1 MSQALQ
7 SLNSILKYKQERE
20 RQKIDRSLS
29 MMDMATRLRQQQ
41 IENARAQTQLQLQ
54 QNREFRE
61 KEKFKML
68 KEDREKD
75 STYNDAIRALNIS
88 IKEEELIAKEF
99 ANKGTSNLL
108 SQKTKLE
115 AEDSSR
121 KIFGFQETIN
131 NQKADVVIN
140 TFPLKNLYDAVVPIT
155 ENVSLDEDYMNEL
168 NNAIDELESKSEKQF
183 YRQLIKKDK
192 SFVSAIGMYK
202 ANPNLGRDLVLSS
215 MDNLINSMSKGSG
228 SYDSSLTSNFTNF
241 TGYSQDQLN
250 NMTLSLDTVLND
262 IKRNKNLQFK
272 SEMQNTIYD
281 VQNKN
286 LTKSARVVQDRLI
299 ARNQL
304 RDVPDDEEEY
314 LRLLEANPD
323 LTPEEVFEGVPE
335 QYLPDF
341 YRRIIE

>member
-41 IENARAQTQLQLQ
+41 IDNARAQTQLQLQ
-54 QNREFRE
+54 QSREFRE

-68 KEDREKD
+68 KEDSEVQ
-75 STYNDAIRALNIS
+75 DAINVLNLD
-88 IKEEELIAKEF
+88 IKKQELIAKQI
-99 ANKGTSNLL
+99 ANKGSSELL
-108 SQKTKLE
+108 EKQKEQQLNTNVQNMFASL
-115 AEDSSR
+115 DY
-121 KIFGFQETIN
+121 IN
-131 NQKADVVIN
+131 NQKADAVI
-140 TFPLKNLYDAVVPIT
+140 TSFPFKNLYDVVVPIT

-168 NNAIDELESKSEKQF
+168 NNAIDDLENKSEKQF
-183 YRQLIKKDK
+183 YRELIKKDK
-192 SFVSAIGMYK
+192 SVVSAIGMYK

-215 MDNLINSMSKGSG
+215 MDNLVDNMSKGSG
-228 SYDSSLTSNFTNF
+228 SYDSSLTSDFTNF

-262 IKRNKNLQFK
+262 IKRTKNLKFDAQA
-272 SEMQNTIYD
+272 QRTIYD
-281 VQNKN
+281 IENKK
-286 LTKSARVVQDRLI
+286 LTKSEKILQDRLI
-299 ARNQL
+299 AERQL
-304 RDVPDDEEEY
+304 LDIPDDEEEY

>member
-1 MSQALQ
+1 M
-7 SLNSILKYKQERE
+7 
-20 RQKIDRSLS
+20 
-29 MMDMATRLRQQQ
+29 
-41 IENARAQTQLQLQ
+41 
-54 QNREFRE
+54 FRE
-61 KEKFKML
+61 DRDKES
-68 KEDREKD
+68 E
-75 STYNDAIRALNIS
+75 YNDAIRALNIS
-88 IKEEELIAKEF
+88 IKEEELIAKEL

-131 NQKADVVIN
+131 NQKSDVVIN
-140 TFPLKNLYDAVVPIT
+140 TFPLKNLYDLIPGIT
-155 ENVSLDEDYMNEL
+155 KNTSLDENYTNDITNS
-168 NNAIDELESKSEKQF
+168 IDDLENKSEKQF
-183 YRQLIKKDK
+183 YRKLIKKDK
-192 SFVSAIGMYK
+192 NIISAIGMYK
-202 ANPNLGRDLVLSS
+202 GNPELGRDSVLNALSNLV
-215 MDNLINSMSKGSG
+215 DNMSKGSG
-228 SYDSSLTSNFTNF
+228 SYDSSLTSDFINF

-250 NMTLSLDTVLND
+250 NLTLSLDTVLND

-299 ARNQL
+299 VRNQL
-304 RDVPDDEEEY
+304 RDIPDDEEEY

-323 LTPEEVFEGVPE
+323 LTPEEVFKGVPE